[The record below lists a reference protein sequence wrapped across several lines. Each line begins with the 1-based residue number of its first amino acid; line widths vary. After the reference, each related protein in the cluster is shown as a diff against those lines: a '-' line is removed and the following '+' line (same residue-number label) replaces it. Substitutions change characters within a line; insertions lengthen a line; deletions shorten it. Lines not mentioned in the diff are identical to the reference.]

1 MKWIHPVFVL
11 HTAFP
16 QDDIDLERDNR
27 IHPML
32 ALMPAIVAFF
42 LSAQT
47 TVPMIPHVNGT
58 YRPPAHNDALKIMS
72 RIMVATNCVKTPTT
86 AEPQFQLDPDT
97 RVVDM
102 YVVDRAYY
110 GDHPPYLFIDLAP
123 AMLLGVA
130 SPSLVCWFRASFPFD
145 VHQLCVPVGIIAS
158 ELVKLTPA
166 TLASDPV
173 NGARV
178 FSAIMTAAVARM
190 HKRCNDAWIIDVYNA
205 FESHEGFMRAFQSLP
220 ALFEQPRQPTNLL
233 ASSISDK
240 GLMEWIGRPV
250 VPTAA
255 QLEEV
260 FGIFKCGDTPVVWRQ
275 KKGGD
280 NFNDTRSI
288 SSARTARSAK
298 STAGSARK
306 KAAARPP
313 SRRKSILSRDYVDD
327 DDDED
332 DRDNVYTPTPSR
344 KRRPAA
350 EEEDDQPAPKRR
362 AVAAPADQPPPP
374 NVEELTAIIMAEVL
388 KRLAK

>member
-1 MKWIHPVFVL
+1 
-11 HTAFP
+11 
-16 QDDIDLERDNR
+16 
-27 IHPML
+27 ML

-58 YRPPAHNDALKIMS
+58 YRPPAHNDALKILS
-72 RIMVATNCVKTPTT
+72 RIMVATNCVKPTI

-102 YVVDRAYY
+102 YVVDRDYY
-110 GDHPPYLFIDLAP
+110 GDHPPHLFIDLAP
-123 AMLLGVA
+123 SMLLGVA
-130 SPSLVCWFRASFPFD
+130 SPSLICWFRASFPFD

-166 TLASDPV
+166 TLASDSV

-190 HKRCNDAWIIDVYNA
+190 HKKCNDAWILDVYSA
-205 FESHEGFMRAFQSLP
+205 FESHEGFMQAFQSLP
-220 ALFEQPRQPTNLL
+220 ALFEQSRQPADLL
-233 ASSISDK
+233 ARSISDK

-275 KKGGD
+275 KKSGD
-280 NFNDTRSI
+280 DFNDARSI
-288 SSARTARSAK
+288 SSARTARSVK
-298 STAGSARK
+298 STAGGARK
-306 KAAARPP
+306 KTAAKSS
-313 SRRKSILSRDYVDD
+313 SRRKSIFSRDYVDD
-327 DDDED
+327 DDDDNNRD
-332 DRDNVYTPTPSR
+332 DVYMPAPSR
-344 KRRPAA
+344 KRRPVA
-350 EEEDDQPAPKRR
+350 EEEEDGQPAPKRR
-362 AVAAPADQPPPP
+362 AVAAPADQPPAPS
-374 NVEELTAIIMAEVL
+374 VEELTAIITAEVL